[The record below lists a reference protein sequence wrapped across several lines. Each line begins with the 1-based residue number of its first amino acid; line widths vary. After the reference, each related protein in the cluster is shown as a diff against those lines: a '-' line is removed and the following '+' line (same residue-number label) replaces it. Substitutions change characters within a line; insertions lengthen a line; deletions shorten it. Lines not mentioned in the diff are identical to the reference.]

1 MPLSIDEATR
11 RYEGYVQNI
20 QDSIFT
26 IESLMAATEGFQFN
40 IPQLLGNLDQVD
52 VIKEEQDVA
61 TQIQVLEE
69 YKKIIS
75 NEKKRRSMGE
85 LIQSKQ
91 NFKDFKTQ
99 LKTKRRSDRVS
110 SNPYNKYKQAPPVIN
125 EEK

>member
-11 RYEGYVQNI
+11 RYEGYIQNI

-26 IESLMAATEGFQFN
+26 IESLMVAEQSFQFN
-40 IPQLLGNLDQVD
+40 MPQLLGNLDKVD
-52 VIKEEQDVA
+52 VLKEEKDVT

-69 YKKIIS
+69 YKKMIS
-75 NEKKRRSMGE
+75 NEKKRRSMQE

-99 LKTKRRSDRVS
+99 LKTKRSDRVAT
-110 SNPYNKYKQAPPVIN
+110 NPYNKFKQAPHN
-125 EEK
+125 EEE